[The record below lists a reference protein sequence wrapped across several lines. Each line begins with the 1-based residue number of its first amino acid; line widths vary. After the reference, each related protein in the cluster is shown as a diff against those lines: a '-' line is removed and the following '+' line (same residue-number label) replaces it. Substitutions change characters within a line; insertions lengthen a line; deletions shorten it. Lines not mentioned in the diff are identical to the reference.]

1 MRTSLQLI
9 CNSWTDSARGATRG
23 RLSLDAGA
31 VSKAAMTAECR
42 LYLITPPTLDDLA
55 AFGKALAQALDAG
68 DVAALQIRLKDVD
81 DMTIAA
87 AVDVLTPIAQ
97 ARGVAVILND
107 RPDLAARLGCD
118 GVHVGQ
124 SDTPYA
130 EARKIMGR
138 EAMIGVTCHDSR
150 HLAMEAA
157 EAGADYVA
165 FGAFFPTTTKD
176 APTRAEPE
184 ILTIWQ
190 ETMEVPC
197 VAIGGI
203 TADNA
208 EGLAK
213 AGADFLAVSAGVWA
227 HPQGPAAAVAAL
239 NAAIARGVAA
249 RQA

>member
-1 MRTSLQLI
+1 
-9 CNSWTDSARGATRG
+9 
-23 RLSLDAGA
+23 
-31 VSKAAMTAECR
+31 MTAECR
-42 LYLITPPTLDDLA
+42 LYLITPPKIDDLA
-55 AFGKALAQALDAG
+55 AFGRTLAHALDAG
-68 DVAALQIRLKDVD
+68 DVAALQIRLKDVPD
-81 DMTIAA
+81 EVIGA
-87 AVDVLTPIAQ
+87 AVHALAPIAQ

-107 RPDLAARLGCD
+107 RPDLAARFGCD

-124 SDTPYA
+124 SDASYA

-138 EAMIGVTCHDSR
+138 DAMIGVTCHDSR

-165 FGAFFPTTTKD
+165 FGAFFPTATKE
-176 APTRAEPE
+176 APTRAEPD

-213 AGADFLAVSAGVWA
+213 AGADFLAVSAGVWS
-227 HPQGPAAAVAAL
+227 HPEGAAAAVQAL
-239 NAAIARGVAA
+239 SEAIARGVAA
-249 RQA
+249 RG